1 VKVVLRVDVQGV
13 GKRGD
18 ILEVADGF
26 GRNYLL
32 PTGRAIPASAGIASQ
47 AASMRRS
54 RDLRDAKDREG
65 AEAIARKLVP
75 LVIKIPARSGT
86 EGRLFGSVTNAD
98 VVAAV
103 LDQSGISLDRR
114 KLVSEEPIKTLGTH
128 DLGVRLHSD
137 VEFRLTIEVV
147 PAN

>member
-1 VKVVLRVDVQGV
+1 VKVVLRADVQGV

-26 GRNYLL
+26 SRNYLL
-32 PTGRAIPASAGIASQ
+32 PTGRAIVASDGIAAQ

-75 LVIKIPARSGT
+75 LVIKIPARSGS

-114 KLVSEEPIKTLGTH
+114 KLVSDEPIKTLGTH
-128 DLGVRLHSD
+128 DLGVRLHPD

-147 PAN
+147 PSS

>member
-1 VKVVLRVDVQGV
+1 MKVVLRADVQGV

-26 GRNYLL
+26 SRNYLL
-32 PTGRAIPASAGIASQ
+32 PT
-47 AASMRRS
+47 
-54 RDLRDAKDREG
+54 
-65 AEAIARKLVP
+65 
-75 LVIKIPARSGT
+75 
-86 EGRLFGSVTNAD
+86 
-98 VVAAV
+98 
-103 LDQSGISLDRR
+103 GISLDRR
-114 KLVSEEPIKTLGTH
+114 KLVSDEPIKTLGTH

>member
-1 VKVVLRVDVQGV
+1 
-13 GKRGD
+13 
-18 ILEVADGF
+18 
-26 GRNYLL
+26 
-32 PTGRAIPASAGIASQ
+32 
-47 AASMRRS
+47 MRRS

>member
-1 VKVVLRVDVQGV
+1 VKVVLRADVQGV

>member
-1 VKVVLRVDVQGV
+1 MKVVLRADVQGV

-26 GRNYLL
+26 SRNYLL
-32 PTGRAIPASAGIASQ
+32 PTGRAIPASAGIAAQ

-75 LVIKIPARSGT
+75 LVIRIPARSGT

-114 KLVSEEPIKTLGTH
+114 KLVSDEPIKTLGTH